1 MRKPIYMAVTND
13 IYELPVYVCDNADEL
28 AYLLGVKKKTIFEVL
43 AHGSDDRKKVK
54 RKKDYLYKRVYY
66 EE

>member
-13 IYELPVYVCDNADEL
+13 IYELPVFVCDNADEL
-28 AYLLGVKKKTIFEVL
+28 AKLLGVKKQTIFEVL
-43 AHGSDDRKKVK
+43 ARGSDSRKKK

>member
-13 IYELPVYVCDNADEL
+13 VYELPVYVTDTADEL

-43 AHGSDDRKKVK
+43 ARGSDNKKK
-54 RKKDYLYKRVYY
+54 KKHKKDYLYKRVYFD
-66 EE
+66 E

>member
-1 MRKPIYMAVTND
+1 MRNNVLYMAVTND
-13 IYELPVYVCDNADEL
+13 KYELPVYITDSAGEL
-28 AYLLGVKKKTIFEVL
+28 AKLLGVKKQTIFEVL
-43 AHGSDDRKKVK
+43 ARGSDERKKK